1 MPWIIDTDIFIEG
14 KRGHVSFVEW
24 LKSADGIATADVVR
38 GEFLIG
44 VHAVPDETVRRRGVQ
59 FYSERIAGLT
69 SFSSE
74 PLDYAKA
81 AALAG
86 DARRSGKGKPGLI
99 DGLIAAIATRTG
111 AKVATQNTKD
121 FEAMGCPCANP
132 LQGKDRS
139 GVSD

>member
-14 KRGHVSFVEW
+14 ERGNPAFVPW
-24 LKSADGIATADVVR
+24 LEGADGVATADVVR

-44 VHAVPDETVRRRGVQ
+44 AHAVADDVLRQRGIQ
-59 FYSERIAGLT
+59 FYSGRIASLP

-74 PLDYAKA
+74 PADFAKA

-86 DARRSGKGKPGLI
+86 DARRNGKGKPGLI
-99 DGLIAAIATRTG
+99 DGLIAAIAFRTG

-121 FEAMGCPCANP
+121 FDAMGCPCANP
-132 LQGKDRS
+132 LLK
-139 GVSD
+139 